1 MGEDESVVVPPVFQ
15 TGDQPPTVVLVQIEK
30 AANFQGAFNEVT
42 VVLEGEDTISD
53 VAVLESRDS
62 REGFE
67 ESLAEIDKALARFDK
82 RVA

>member
-1 MGEDESVVVPPVFQ
+1 MVVPPVFQ
-15 TGDQPPTVVLVQIEK
+15 TGDQPLTVVLVQIEK
-30 AANFQGAFNEVT
+30 ATNFQGAFNEVT

-53 VAVLESRDS
+53 VAVLESCDS

-67 ESLAEIDKALARFDK
+67 ERLAEIDKALTQFDK

>member
-1 MGEDESVVVPPVFQ
+1 M
-15 TGDQPPTVVLVQIEK
+15 VLVQIKK

-42 VVLEGEDTISD
+42 VVLKGEDTISD

-67 ESLAEIDKALARFDK
+67 ERLAEIDKALARFDK

>member
-1 MGEDESVVVPPVFQ
+1 M
-15 TGDQPPTVVLVQIEK
+15 
-30 AANFQGAFNEVT
+30 
-42 VVLEGEDTISD
+42 VLEGEDTISD

-67 ESLAEIDKALARFDK
+67 ERLPKIDKALARFDK

>member
-1 MGEDESVVVPPVFQ
+1 M
-15 TGDQPPTVVLVQIEK
+15 VLVQIKK

-42 VVLEGEDTISD
+42 VVLKGEDTISD

-67 ESLAEIDKALARFDK
+67 ERLAEIDKALA
-82 RVA
+82 

>member
-1 MGEDESVVVPPVFQ
+1 MRVWWCRRCFKSEINPPRWCWCKSRKQLIFRVH
-15 TGDQPPTVVLVQIEK
+15 L
-30 AANFQGAFNEVT
+30 T

-53 VAVLESRDS
+53 VVVLESRDS

-67 ESLAEIDKALARFDK
+67 ERLAEIDKALARFDK